1 MSAYEREGGM
11 DGLADGMMDSKS
23 VVRVKIVGDEYT
35 LRTDAS
41 IQHTQSVADHVDRT
55 IRAILA
61 GGATIE
67 THKAAILAAL
77 QITDELFQERAAVAA
92 LTSDLRQLA
101 NDIRPLLP
109 PAKRGEEGGAS

>member
-1 MSAYEREGGM
+1 M
-11 DGLADGMMDSKS
+11 DGLAEGMREIHS

-35 LRTDAS
+35 LRTEAS
-41 IQHTQSVADHVDRT
+41 ASHTKSVADHVDRT

-77 QITDELFQERAAVAA
+77 QITDELFRERSLAAE
-92 LTSDLRQLA
+92 LTTDMRRLA
-101 NDIRPLLP
+101 SEIRPLLP
-109 PAKRGEEGGAS
+109 PAKRLDDSASAG